1 MDSYYIAAPLSLC
14 STWAPEVF
22 RFTLNLVLQFSGE
35 EGTKPMPVAIGVG
48 EWESGN
54 GVTKLGWYQW
64 VGSAIFLWG
73 WIHQL
78 RGHAIL
84 VIYFGLVVASG
95 GGDLTIWLLLGTVVA
110 NLVFAAAETHKWYI
124 AKFEDYPSFHSSSDA
139 CFRKLHVSLHA
150 WFGCKQ
156 IK

>member
-84 VIYFGLVVASG
+84 GRVRAQADDYVIPRGDWFEIVSSPHYLVCR
-95 GGDLTIWLLLGTVVA
+95 
-110 NLVFAAAETHKWYI
+110 
-124 AKFEDYPSFHSSSDA
+124 AK
-139 CFRKLHVSLHA
+139 
-150 WFGCKQ
+150 Q
-156 IK
+156 